1 MLLLADQ
8 HDRALVALSPELRRG
23 GPTGQ
28 VGPNHHVRA
37 GHLTILAPMPSGPF
51 VTMDRTR
58 LALTVAVGLAAGFLS
73 GLFGIG
79 GGILVVPGLVLVLR
93 MSQRLAHGTSLG
105 AIVPI
110 SVAGVIGYALDRNVD
125 WAAGGLLIAGAVGG
139 AAIGARLLGRLPDRV
154 LRYAF
159 AAFLLA
165 TALRLLISTPSP
177 PGRGPIDVWLGLA
190 LVGLGLAAGI
200 LAGLLGVGGG
210 IIIVPVLIVAFGVP
224 SVVAKGTSL
233 LVIIPTALSGTF
245 VNRRRGNIDLTVAA
259 IVGLAGAAAAYGGA
273 KVSASISAE
282 LSSILFGALL
292 VIVAIRL
299 LLVRDRGVEAGES
312 AGAAVTGPGAG
323 SGRPPP

>member
-1 MLLLADQ
+1 M
-8 HDRALVALSPELRRG
+8 
-23 GPTGQ
+23 
-28 VGPNHHVRA
+28 
-37 GHLTILAPMPSGPF
+37 SGEPA
-51 VTMDRTR
+51 TSMDRSR
-58 LALTVAVGLAAGFLS
+58 LALTVAIGLAAGFLS

-79 GGILVVPGLVLVLR
+79 GGILVVPGLVLILR

-110 SVAGVIGYALDRNVD
+110 SVAGVIGYAIDGNVD
-125 WAAGGLLIAGAVGG
+125 WAAGGLLILGAVGG
-139 AAIGARLLGRLPDRV
+139 AAIGARLLGHLPDRI

-165 TALRLLISTPSP
+165 TALRLFISTPSP
-177 PGRGPIDVWLGLA
+177 AGRGALDVWLGLA

-210 IIIVPVLIVAFGVP
+210 IIIVPVLVVAFGIP

-245 VNRRRGNIDLTVAA
+245 VNRLRGNIDLTVAA
-259 IVGLAGAAAAYGGA
+259 IVGLSGAAAAYGGT

-292 VIVAIRL
+292 VVVAIRL
-299 LLVRDRGVEAGES
+299 LLVRDRSGEAGRS
-312 AGAAVTGPGAG
+312 AGGAITGSEAG
-323 SGRPPP
+323 SGRSPP